1 MSAHLAPAALAPMRR
16 AARPVAMLLAE
27 ALRRVR
33 TRARLEEL
41 DERMLRDV
49 GLTPLDAA
57 REAAKAPWE

>member
-16 AARPVAMLLAE
+16 AARPVRALLAE
-27 ALRRVR
+27 MLRRIR

-49 GLTPLDAA
+49 GLTPMDAA

>member
-1 MSAHLAPAALAPMRR
+1 MSAHFAPAALAPMRR
-16 AARPVAMLLAE
+16 AARPVAALLAE
-27 ALRRVR
+27 MVRRIR

-49 GLTPLDAA
+49 GLTRIDAA

>member
-1 MSAHLAPAALAPMRR
+1 MSAHFAPAAPLPMRR
-16 AARPVAMLLAE
+16 AARPVAALLAE
-27 ALRRVR
+27 MVRRIR

-49 GLTPLDAA
+49 GLTRMDAA

>member
-1 MSAHLAPAALAPMRR
+1 MSAHLAPAAFAPMRR
-16 AARPVAMLLAE
+16 AARPVAALLAE
-27 ALRRVR
+27 MVRRVR

-49 GLTPLDAA
+49 GMTPAQAA